1 MVSTPRNRFAPLW
14 ALAALLLLVLVAAVA
29 AVSADRASASS
40 ATKSSARNAI
50 KPCIRLET
58 FAAADFPRRPTID
71 NRYLPMRPGTQ
82 LILEG
87 AVDGVPHRVVFT
99 VTDLMK
105 KIDGVN
111 ALVIWDTDESEGELV
126 ESELSFFAQD
136 DDDNVWNLGEYPE
149 EFENGE
155 FVGAP
160 SVWITGEDGAEA
172 GIHMAGATHVSSRL
186 YVQGFAPE
194 IDFLDCARVVAKYQ
208 SVCVPAGCS
217 DRVLITN
224 EQNILDPEG
233 GIQSKYHVPGVG
245 IVKIGVVEPATG
257 EALDLVDVVR
267 LDRDAMREVRNEAL
281 RLDRRGFRFSEVYRA
296 TKPAERF

>member
-14 ALAALLLLVLVAAVA
+14 ALAAILLLLLVAAVA

-40 ATKSSARNAI
+40 ATKSSARNSI
-50 KPCIRLET
+50 KPCIRLEK
-58 FAAADFPRRPTID
+58 FGAADFPRRPTID

-87 AVDGVPHRVVFT
+87 SVDGVPHRVVFT

-245 IVKIGVVEPATG
+245 IVKIGVVEPASG
-257 EALDLVDVVR
+257 ETLDLVDVVR
-267 LDRDAMREVRNEAL
+267 LDRNELREVRNEAL

>member
-1 MVSTPRNRFAPLW
+1 MGSTPRNRFAPLW
-14 ALAALLLLVLVAAVA
+14 ALGALLLLLLVAAVA
-29 AVSADRASASS
+29 AVSAGQATASPAV
-40 ATKSSARNAI
+40 KSSKSNSI
-50 KPCIRLET
+50 EPCIRLED
-58 FAAADFPRRPTID
+58 FDRHDFPRRPSVD
-71 NRYLPMRPGTQ
+71 NRYLPLRPGTQ
-82 LILEG
+82 LTLEG
-87 AVDGVPHRVVFT
+87 DVDGEPHRVVFT

-105 KIDGVN
+105 KVGGVN
-111 ALVIWDTDESEGELV
+111 ALVIWDIDESDGELV

-136 DDDNVWNLGEYPE
+136 EDDNVWNVGEYPE

-160 SVWITGEDGAEA
+160 STWITGEADAEA
-172 GIHMAGATHVSSRL
+172 GIHMAGRTRVSSRL

-217 DRVLITN
+217 DQVLITN

-233 GIQSKYHVPGVG
+233 GIQSKFHVPGVG

-257 EALDLVDVVR
+257 ESLELTDFKR
-267 LDRDAMREVRNEAL
+267 LDRDELREARKEAL

-296 TKPAERF
+296 TEPAERF

>member
-14 ALAALLLLVLVAAVA
+14 ALAALVLLLLVAAVA
-29 AVSADRASASS
+29 AVTAGGASASP
-40 ATKSSARNAI
+40 AAKSSARNAI
-50 KPCIRLET
+50 KPCIRLED
-58 FAAADFPRRPTID
+58 FDRRDFPRQPKID

-87 AVDGVPHRVVFT
+87 SVDGVPHRVVFT

-105 KIDGVN
+105 KVDGVN
-111 ALVIWDTDESEGELV
+111 ALVIWDTDESDGELV

-136 DDDNVWNLGEYPE
+136 EDDNVWNVGEYPE

-160 SVWITGEDGAEA
+160 STWIAGEADAEA

-186 YVQGFAPE
+186 YVQGFAPD

-245 IVKIGVVEPATG
+245 IVKIGVVEPASG
-257 EALDLVDVVR
+257 ETLDLVDVVR
-267 LDRDAMREVRNEAL
+267 LDRDALREARNEAL

>member
-14 ALAALLLLVLVAAVA
+14 ALAALLLLLLVAAVA
-29 AVSADRASASS
+29 AISADRATASP
-40 ATKSSARNAI
+40 AVKSSSRNAT
-50 KPCIRLET
+50 KPCIQLEN
-58 FAAADFPRRPTID
+58 FDRRDFPRRPEID
-71 NRYLPMRPGTQ
+71 NRYLPLRPGTQ
-82 LILEG
+82 LVLEG
-87 AVDGVPHRVVFT
+87 DVDGVPHRVVFT

-105 KIDGVN
+105 KIAGVN
-111 ALVIWDTDESEGELV
+111 ALVIWDTDESDGELV

-136 DDDNVWNLGEYPE
+136 EDGNVWNVGEYPE

-155 FVGAP
+155 FIGAP
-160 SVWITGEDGAEA
+160 STWITGEDGAQA
-172 GIHMAGATHVSSRL
+172 GIHMAGATRVSSRL

-208 SVCVPAGCS
+208 SLCVPAGCS
-217 DRVLITN
+217 DSVLVTN
-224 EQNILDPEG
+224 ETNILDPEG
-233 GIQSKYHVPGVG
+233 GIQSKFHVPRVG

-257 EALDLVDVVR
+257 ESLELQDFNR
-267 LDRDAMREVRNEAL
+267 LNRDELQEVRNEAL

>member
-1 MVSTPRNRFAPLW
+1 L
-14 ALAALLLLVLVAAVA
+14 LVAAVA
-29 AVSADRASASS
+29 AVTADRASASS
-40 ATKSSARNAI
+40 ATKSSARNATS
-50 KPCIRLET
+50 PCIRLEN
-58 FAAADFPRRPTID
+58 FDRRDFPRQPKIN

-82 LILEG
+82 LTLEG
-87 AVDGVPHRVVFT
+87 TVDGVPHRVVFT

-105 KIDGVN
+105 RVNGVN
-111 ALVIWDTDESEGELV
+111 SLVIWDTDESEDELV

-136 DDDNVWNLGEYPE
+136 EDGNVWNVGEYPE
-149 EFENGE
+149 EFENGQ

-160 SVWITGEDGAEA
+160 STWISGEDGAEA

-194 IDFLDCARVVAKYQ
+194 IDFLDCARVVQKYQ
-208 SVCVPAGCS
+208 RVCVPAGCS
-217 DRVLITN
+217 NSALITN
-224 EQNILDPEG
+224 ETNILDPEG

-257 EALDLVDVVR
+257 ESLELVDEAR
-267 LDRDAMREVRNEAL
+267 LDRNELRDVRNEAL
-281 RLDRRGFRFSEVYRA
+281 RLDRRGYQFSEVYRA

>member
-14 ALAALLLLVLVAAVA
+14 ALAAILLLLLVAAVA

-50 KPCIRLET
+50 KPCIRLEN
-58 FAAADFPRRPTID
+58 FGAADFPRRPTID

>member
-29 AVSADRASASS
+29 AVSADRARASS
-40 ATKSSARNAI
+40 ATKSTARNAI
-50 KPCIRLET
+50 KPCIRLEK
-58 FAAADFPRRPTID
+58 FGAADFPRRPTID

-87 AVDGVPHRVVFT
+87 SVDGVPHRVVFT

-136 DDDNVWNLGEYPE
+136 DDDNVWN
-149 EFENGE
+149 
-155 FVGAP
+155 
-160 SVWITGEDGAEA
+160 IGEDGAEA
-172 GIHMAGATHVSSRL
+172 GIHMAGAPHVSSRL

-217 DRVLITN
+217 DRALITN

-257 EALDLVDVVR
+257 ETLDLVDVVR

>member
-29 AVSADRASASS
+29 AISADRATASS
-40 ATKSSARNAI
+40 AVKGSKSATDPCRQLESFDAR
-50 KPCIRLET
+50 
-58 FAAADFPRRPTID
+58 DFRRRPKID

-82 LILEG
+82 LTLEG
-87 AVDGVPHRVVFT
+87 TVDGVPHRVVFT

-105 KIDGVN
+105 RIAGVN
-111 ALVIWDTDESEGELV
+111 ALVIWDTDTSEDELV

-136 DDDNVWNLGEYPE
+136 EDDNVWNLGEYPE
-149 EFENGE
+149 EFENGQ

-160 SVWITGEDGAEA
+160 STWITGEDGATA

-194 IDFLDCARVVAKYQ
+194 IDFLDCARVVQKYQ
-208 SVCVPAGCS
+208 KVCVPAGCS
-217 DRVLITN
+217 NSVLITN

-257 EALDLVDVVR
+257 ETLELVDVTR
-267 LDRDAMREVRNEAL
+267 LDRDALREVRNEAL
-281 RLDRRGFRFSEVYRA
+281 SLDRRGYQFSEVYRA